1 MARKNKTEKLQELL
15 EKEEQLKKAKQD
27 LLKAMKAEEK
37 KEREKRY
44 KSTGE
49 LVESCFDI
57 GHLSLEERE
66 LLFTSISTYVNSQVA
81 QNFPKQNNN
90 SEEKNSGSS
99 EDEPENPNVSSGAQ
113 VFQISS

>member
-15 EKEEQLKKAKQD
+15 EKEEQLKKAKHD

-81 QNFPKQNNN
+81 QNFPKQNND
-90 SEEKNSGSS
+90 SEEKNRGSS
-99 EDEPENPNVSSGAQ
+99 EDEPEEITVTSSDKIFQVS
-113 VFQISS
+113 